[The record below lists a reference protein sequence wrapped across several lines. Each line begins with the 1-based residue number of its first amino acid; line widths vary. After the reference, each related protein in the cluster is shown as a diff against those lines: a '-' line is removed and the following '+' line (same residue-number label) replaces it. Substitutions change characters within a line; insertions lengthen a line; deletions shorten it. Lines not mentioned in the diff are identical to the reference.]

1 MVNIKND
8 YQLAAS
14 KTWLKEFKK
23 ALEKARRNSRDLAP
37 RLRQAQVE
45 GIQSQIKDL
54 EVEIQDYESL
64 KKTAPENVMINSLEE
79 LPEALVRVRIARHLT
94 QDQLAEKLGIR
105 PQQVQKWEASTYQHA
120 SYASILKAA
129 NTLGI
134 KMKGGAE

>member
-23 ALEKARRNSRDLAP
+23 ALEEARWDSRDLAP

-54 EVEIQDYESL
+54 EAEIQEYESL

-94 QDQLAEKLGIR
+94 QDQLAEKLGVK
-105 PQQVQKWEASTYQHA
+105 PQQVQKWEASTYQRA
-120 SYASILKAA
+120 SYASILKVA
-129 NTLGI
+129 NALGI